1 MNIIFGREQ
10 AALIGENYTVLELD
24 TIRFGPGGTEL
35 TAFCVVESMPIL
47 KMPQL
52 ESMKNLHAN
61 LLIEYRK
68 KNWNYCEQAL
78 EHLIGFWGS
87 ELDTFYDNLRTRIKE
102 YSENDPGDEWSG
114 VVEKSLS

>member
-10 AALIGENYTVLELD
+10 AANLAESYTVLELD

-52 ESMKNLHAN
+52 ESMKNLHQN

-68 KNWNYCEQAL
+68 RNWNYCTQAL
-78 EHLIGFWGS
+78 EHLRGFWGD
-87 ELDTFYDNLRTRIKE
+87 EVDTFYDNLIGRINE
-102 YSENDPGDEWSG
+102 QIELGDNDAWDWR
-114 VVEKSLS
+114 VKTKS